1 MAFLEELAAEG
12 KFVLGGSNDQYIN
25 KAKQLVID
33 EVNSSRKPEDP
44 EFLRPENVYVVWFV
58 KVLQNWK
65 ALVSTDKPS
74 SSYFELT
81 HNGDKG
87 ETYVD
92 HYVRVNNR
100 AVPNS

>member
-1 MAFLEELAAEG
+1 MSFLEELASEG
-12 KFVLGGSNDQYIN
+12 KFNLNGSNDQYIN
-25 KAKQLVID
+25 RAKQLVID
-33 EVNSSRKPEDP
+33 EVNCNLHPTDP
-44 EFLRPENVYVVWFV
+44 EFLRPENVYVVWFS

-65 ALVSTDKPS
+65 AMVSTDKPS

-92 HYVRVNNR
+92 HYARVNNR
-100 AVPNS
+100 AVPNV